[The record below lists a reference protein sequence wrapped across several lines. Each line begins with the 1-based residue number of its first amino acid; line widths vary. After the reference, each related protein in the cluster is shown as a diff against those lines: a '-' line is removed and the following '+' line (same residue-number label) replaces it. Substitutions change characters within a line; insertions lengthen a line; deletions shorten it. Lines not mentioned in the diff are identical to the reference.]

1 MPEEFGAP
9 VTQGGSGFRFLAFGE
24 HPVRETAKKLPFICD
39 PVRVTHDDVEDA
51 TRTILT
57 DLKD

>member
-1 MPEEFGAP
+1 
-9 VTQGGSGFRFLAFGE
+9 
-24 HPVRETAKKLPFICD
+24 VRETAKKLPFICD
-39 PVRVTHDDVEDA
+39 PVRVTQDDVEDA

>member
-1 MPEEFGAP
+1 MLEELGTPMIQKAP
-9 VTQGGSGFRFLAFGE
+9 GSVSWLSE
-24 HPVRETAKKLPFICD
+24 SPLLRETAKKLPFICD
-39 PVRVTHDDVEDA
+39 PVRVTQDDVEDA

>member
-1 MPEEFGAP
+1 VPAESGAP
-9 VTQGGSGFRFLAFGE
+9 VIQGGPGSVSWLSE
-24 HPVRETAKKLPFICD
+24 SPVRETAKKLPFICD
-39 PVRVTHDDVEDA
+39 PVRVTQDDVEDA